1 MLSCIWAQ
9 GCICGVEV
17 MLILFALH
25 SLVCICIVGDEEF
38 IQFVLW
44 VSLMRSL
51 SNFLIFGT

>member
-25 SLVCICIVGDEEF
+25 SLVCICIVGEFDEEF
-38 IQFVLW
+38 IQFLDLW
-44 VSLMRSL
+44 
-51 SNFLIFGT
+51 NIK